1 VYIEAVKLS
10 AKVDYA
16 VRAAL
21 ELAAAGDEPVKSEH
35 IARAQD
41 IPPRFLENI
50 LMEMRQ
56 AGLLHSQR
64 GADGGYWL
72 ARPASDITVADV
84 MRVEAGNL
92 ADIHGERPEAVRY
105 GGNAECLR
113 DVWVAARTVYR
124 SVLEHV
130 TLADIVAGELPQE
143 ICELTSRPDTWRS
156 HWPPAAAAEAAAAEA
171 EAS

>member
-1 VYIEAVKLS
+1 MYIEAVKLS

-105 GGNAECLR
+105 QGNAERLR

-124 SVLEHV
+124 DVLEHV
-130 TLADIVAGELPQE
+130 TLADIVAGDLPSE

-156 HWPPAAAAEAAAAEA
+156 HWPPSAGAEAAAAKA
-171 EAS
+171 